1 MKSRTTQT
9 ARIRKAIKANPDKT
23 PKQIADSLGINAR
36 AVHMV
41 RYLDKKRASQKADV
55 ANGTPKRIA
64 IKKRGTWSPPA
75 ATPGE
80 FWASAGPTPDWVKPH
95 LAASEALSKKVEE
108 IKAREPEHGAN
119 LSRKEVVV
127 LAIIVFCLLQAGLT
141 IFNPY
146 GG

>member
-23 PKQIADSLGINAR
+23 PKQIADSLGIEAR

-41 RYLDKKRASQKADV
+41 KYLDKKRASQKADV
-55 ANGTPKRIA
+55 ANGAPKRVA
-64 IKKRGTWSPPA
+64 TKKPA
-75 ATPGE
+75 PGE
-80 FWASAGPTPDWVKPH
+80 FWASAGPTPEWVKPH

-127 LAIIVFCLLQAGLT
+127 IAVIVFCLIQVGITLFNRGL
-141 IFNPY
+141 
-146 GG
+146 

>member
-41 RYLDKKRASQKADV
+41 RYLDKKRASKKSDA
-55 ANGTPKRIA
+55 ANGTPKLVS

-75 ATPGE
+75 ATPAPE
-80 FWASAGPTPDWVKPH
+80 WAKPKP
-95 LAASEALSKKVEE
+95 AEVALKAKVEE
-108 IKAREPEHGAN
+108 IKAREPEHGERM
-119 LSRKEVVV
+119 SRKEVVV
-127 LAIIVFCLLQAGLT
+127 IAVIVFCLIQVGITL
-141 IFNPY
+141 FNR
-146 GG
+146 GM